1 MKEGIDTMTTETS
14 AELNAL
20 RLNVRKEREERL
32 WNKQWAMDKSIEW
45 SRHVNELISD
55 KNSSMTGDV
64 IQSGDVMGLADRFYQ
79 WLYKDTK

>member
-1 MKEGIDTMTTETS
+1 MKEGNDTMTTETS
-14 AELNAL
+14 AELN
-20 RLNVRKEREERL
+20 VRKELEERL

>member
-1 MKEGIDTMTTETS
+1 MKEGNDTMTTETS

-45 SRHVNELISD
+45 SKHVNELISD

>member
-14 AELNAL
+14 AELN
-20 RLNVRKEREERL
+20 VRKELEERL

-45 SRHVNELISD
+45 SKHVNELISD
-55 KNSSMTGDV
+55 KNNSMTGDV

>member
-14 AELNAL
+14 AELN
-20 RLNVRKEREERL
+20 VRKELEERL

-45 SRHVNELISD
+45 SKHVNELISD

-64 IQSGDVMGLADRFYQ
+64 IQSGDVMDLADRFYQ
-79 WLYKDTK
+79 WLYKDSR

>member
-14 AELNAL
+14 AELN
-20 RLNVRKEREERL
+20 VRKELEERL

-64 IQSGDVMGLADRFYQ
+64 IQSGDVMDLADRFYQ
-79 WLYKDTK
+79 WLYKDSR

>member
-1 MKEGIDTMTTETS
+1 MKESNDTMTTETS

-20 RLNVRKEREERL
+20 RLNVRKELEERL

>member
-14 AELNAL
+14 AELN
-20 RLNVRKEREERL
+20 VRKELEERL

-45 SRHVNELISD
+45 SRHVNGLISD

-64 IQSGDVMGLADRFYQ
+64 IQSGDVMNLADRFYQ
-79 WLYKDTK
+79 WLYKDSR

>member
-14 AELNAL
+14 AELN
-20 RLNVRKEREERL
+20 VRKELEERL

-64 IQSGDVMGLADRFYQ
+64 IQSGDVMNLADRFYQ
-79 WLYKDTK
+79 WLYKDSR

>member
-1 MKEGIDTMTTETS
+1 MKESNDTMTTETS

>member
-1 MKEGIDTMTTETS
+1 MKEGNDTMTTETS
-14 AELNAL
+14 AE
-20 RLNVRKEREERL
+20 LNVRKEREERL

-64 IQSGDVMGLADRFYQ
+64 IQSGDVMDLADRFYQ
-79 WLYKDTK
+79 WLYKDSR

>member
-1 MKEGIDTMTTETS
+1 MTIEEYVEGSNTMTTETS
-14 AELNAL
+14 ADRAA
-20 RLNVRKEREERL
+20 RKEREERQ

-45 SRHVNELISD
+45 SKHVNELISD

-79 WLYKDTK
+79 WLYKDSQ

>member
-1 MKEGIDTMTTETS
+1 MTTETS
-14 AELNAL
+14 AELNA
-20 RLNVRKEREERL
+20 RKEREERL

-45 SRHVNELISD
+45 SKHVNELISD

-79 WLYKDTK
+79 WLYKDSR

>member
-1 MKEGIDTMTTETS
+1 MKEGNDTMTTETL
-14 AELNAL
+14 AE
-20 RLNVRKEREERL
+20 LNVRKELEERL

-64 IQSGDVMGLADRFYQ
+64 IQSGDVMDLANRFYQ
-79 WLYKDTK
+79 WLYKDS

>member
-1 MKEGIDTMTTETS
+1 MKEGNDTMTTETS
-14 AELNAL
+14 AELN
-20 RLNVRKEREERL
+20 VRKELEERL

-45 SRHVNELISD
+45 SKHVNELISD

-79 WLYKDTK
+79 WLYKDSR

>member
-1 MKEGIDTMTTETS
+1 MKESNDTMTTETS
-14 AELNAL
+14 AELN
-20 RLNVRKEREERL
+20 VRKELEERL

>member
-14 AELNAL
+14 AELN
-20 RLNVRKEREERL
+20 VRKELEERL

>member
-1 MKEGIDTMTTETS
+1 MTTETS

>member
-14 AELNAL
+14 AELN
-20 RLNVRKEREERL
+20 VRKELEERL

-45 SRHVNELISD
+45 SKHVNELISD

-64 IQSGDVMGLADRFYQ
+64 IQSGDVMSLADRFYQ
-79 WLYKDTK
+79 WLYKDSR